1 MSKYTIEGN
10 INFQDELYKLL
21 DIDSD
26 DEEELCQITGI
37 KLTDNHVILECNH
50 RFNYEALYKEIY
62 NQKYKFKTY
71 DIVTLTQKDKQKY
84 KDSRLDYFIKCP
96 YCRNIQFT
104 ILPYYKELGLKEIYG
119 INSLD
124 KTLPNSMVI
133 CCSSI
138 QLGDNY
144 TYKLYG
150 QIFKKGTCCEKINSF
165 GDECPHKFVTY
176 IPETQSHYCKHH
188 YKEAITSIKMSE
200 KKKIM
205 DAKLAAKKER
215 EDKLLEKKKLL
226 EEKKSNPKIKSNV
239 ENIIEHQDH
248 VIQPYISEEEVEGC
262 NAILKTGIN
271 KGKLC
276 GCKKIENNG
285 LCKRHSSKVNNNK

>member
-21 DIDSD
+21 DVDSD
-26 DEEELCQITGI
+26 GVEELCQITGI
-37 KLTDNHVILECNH
+37 KLTDKHVILECKH
-50 RFNYEALYKEIY
+50 HFNYDALYKEIY

-71 DIVTLTQKDKQKY
+71 NIQTLTQQDKQKY
-84 KDSRLDYFIKCP
+84 KDSGLDYYIKCP

-104 ILPYYKELGLKEIYG
+104 ILPYYEEIGLKEIYG

-124 KTLPNSMVI
+124 KTLPNSIVLSS
-133 CCSSI
+133 SSI
-138 QLGDNY
+138 PSYGSDNY
-144 TYKLYG
+144 TYQLYG
-150 QIFKKGTCCEKINSF
+150 KIFKKGNCCEKINSF

-176 IPETQSHYCKHH
+176 IQETQSYYCKNH
-188 YKEAITSIKMSE
+188 YKDAIKMFKITE

-215 EDKLLEKKKLL
+215 EDKKKKLL
-226 EEKKSNPKIKSNV
+226 EEKNLKHGVNKTKV
-239 ENIIEHQDH
+239 ENIVEHQAH
-248 VIQPYISEEEVEGC
+248 VIQNYISEEGLEGC
-262 NAILKTGIN
+262 SAILKTGIN

-276 GCKKIENNG
+276 GCKKIENDG
-285 LCKRHSSKVNNNK
+285 LCKRHSK

>member
-26 DEEELCQITGI
+26 DEDNLCQITGMP
-37 KLTDNHVILECNH
+37 LTDNHVILECNH
-50 RFNYEALYKEIY
+50 KFNYDVLYKEIY
-62 NQKYKFKTY
+62 NQKFKFKTY
-71 DIVTLTQKDKQKY
+71 DIVTLSKKDKQKFT
-84 KDSRLDYFIKCP
+84 DSGLDYYIKCP

-133 CCSSI
+133 CGSSCNI
-138 QLGDNY
+138 LPFSHDNY

-150 QIFKKGTCCEKINSF
+150 KIFKKGTCCEKINSF

-176 IPETQSHYCKHH
+176 ISETQSHYCKYH
-188 YKEAITSIKMSE
+188 YKEAITTIKMSE

-226 EEKKSNPKIKSNV
+226 EEKKSKPKIKSNV

-248 VIQPYISEEEVEGC
+248 VIQQYISEEEVEGC

-285 LCKRHSSKVNNNK
+285 LCKRHSK